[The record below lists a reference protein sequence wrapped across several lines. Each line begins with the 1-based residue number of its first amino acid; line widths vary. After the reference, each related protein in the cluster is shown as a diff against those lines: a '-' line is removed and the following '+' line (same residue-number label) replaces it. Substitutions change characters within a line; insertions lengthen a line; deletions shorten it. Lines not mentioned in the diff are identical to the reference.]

1 MNFVN
6 PWLSLFSFVY
16 FIGAG
21 LMSFLIS
28 KYFVIFYL
36 NKVDSRFLRSIEP
49 LIGVI
54 SFTSSFGIF
63 LIILY
68 KILT

>member
-21 LMSFLIS
+21 ILSFLMSKF
-28 KYFVIFYL
+28 FVIFYL
-36 NKVDSRFLRSIEP
+36 KRVDSKFLRSIEP

-54 SFTSSFGIF
+54 SFSSSFGIF

-68 KILT
+68 NLLT